1 MNCPKC
7 HSDNVRIDF
16 VQTSGRSRHKGT
28 GLGGNTN
35 NALRGMTALM
45 TLGTSNIVW
54 KKSTGGSG
62 HKFKN
67 ERMALCQNCGKSWKV
82 K

>member
-16 VQTSGRSRHKGT
+16 VQTSGKSNHKGT
-28 GLGGNTN
+28 GLAGNTN
-35 NALRGMTALM
+35 NALRGMTAMM
-45 TLGTSNIVW
+45 TLGTSNLVW
-54 KKSTGGSG
+54 RKSKGGSG

-67 ERMALCQNCGKSWKV
+67 ERMALCQSCGKSWKV